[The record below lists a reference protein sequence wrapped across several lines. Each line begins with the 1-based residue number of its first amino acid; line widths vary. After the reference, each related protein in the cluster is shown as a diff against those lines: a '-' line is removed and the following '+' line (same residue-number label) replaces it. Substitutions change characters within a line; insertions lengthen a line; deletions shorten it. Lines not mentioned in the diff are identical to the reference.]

1 MGLLVSLVS
10 NAADAL
16 GAVVMAFVSLF
27 STVFM
32 SVFDFVALIGG
43 SILSGLM
50 ALLNIA
56 FAIIKAP
63 FKLLGA

>member
-56 FAIIKAP
+56 FTIIKAP